1 MEFAAGG
8 ELFDRIVERGVYSE
22 RQAAEVVTR
31 VLEALVYLHSNNII
45 HRDIKPE
52 NLLLAGKDNDVEVK
66 LSDFGVVAILEA
78 VEVERANSVA
88 SEAGGGGGLADDSR
102 AGGGGGGGGRSRIPS
117 VSVAAGGRGRAFTA
131 VGSDTYT
138 APEMLRG
145 DGYDERVDLWS
156 TGVVLYILL
165 CGFPPFQD
173 NQFDWSEGQSRRR
186 LVFPEEHWS
195 DISEAAKVRAAEALP
210 PASPPTLSDSG
221 NLVTLPPHTHYW
233 THAIL
238 TQSNP
243 PNLKGPPH
251 VAAHRR
257 SGGAIQRTDGAHA
270 PIHPR
275 ATDVRVGGPA
285 VPDELHGQHAQLQH
299 EAQVQRRSR
308 LRLGNAGLG
317 ARALLAGARSGPP
330 TKAVGALVG
339 RWPAQP
345 AADLQ

>member
-31 VLEALVYLHSNNII
+31 VLEALVYLHSHNII

-52 NLLLAGKDNDVEVK
+52 NLLLAGKDSDVEVK

-88 SEAGGGGGLADDSR
+88 SESVGGGGLADDSL
-102 AGGGGGGGGRSRIPS
+102 AGGGGGGGGGLSGRSRIPS
-117 VSVAAGGRGRAFTA
+117 GSVAPGGRGRAFTA

-173 NQFDWSEGQSRRR
+173 NQFEWCEGQSRRR

-195 DISEAAKVRAAEALP
+195 GISEAAKVRAIEALL
-210 PASPPTLSDSG
+210 PAFPLLATPCSAHPYRLGSLLQHSTRSSYFDSPHAHPPTQ
-221 NLVTLPPHTHYW
+221 LV
-233 THAIL
+233 
-238 TQSNP
+238 S
-243 PNLKGPPH
+243 
-251 VAAHRR
+251 
-257 SGGAIQRTDGAHA
+257 
-270 PIHPR
+270 
-275 ATDVRVGGPA
+275 
-285 VPDELHGQHAQLQH
+285 
-299 EAQVQRRSR
+299 
-308 LRLGNAGLG
+308 
-317 ARALLAGARSGPP
+317 
-330 TKAVGALVG
+330 
-339 RWPAQP
+339 
-345 AADLQ
+345 